1 MSEEIKDFIPETPET
16 TTFDPAKKYTWA
28 GADEFKLSGYEFGV
42 ILNGLRAILST
53 PEAQATFKAAQASEL
68 VEQALA
74 RAVEAGIA
82 KEATETPTSSL

>member
-16 TTFDPAKKYTWA
+16 ITFDPAKKYTWA
-28 GADEFKLSGYEFGV
+28 GADQFNLSGYEFGV
-42 ILNGLRAILST
+42 ILNSLRAVLST
-53 PEAQATFKAAQASEL
+53 PEAQATFQAAQASEL
-68 VEQALA
+68 VEKVLA